1 MNVFIFLKIYVTF
14 RFVRLARRSRI
25 SNAHQK
31 TVDGPFPINHEDA
44 QLLPQQGVSWL
55 VHSIAQSQ
63 SDLSPFRQHDDD
75 EP

>member
-31 TVDGPFPINHEDA
+31 TVDGNLFPSTMKMLNCFHNKVF
-44 QLLPQQGVSWL
+44 LGWSTV
-55 VHSIAQSQ
+55 
-63 SDLSPFRQHDDD
+63 
-75 EP
+75 